1 MRDVAFPAFA
11 KWRGGLPSVEA
22 HSRGGAGLFGHEA
35 YELAGGARV
44 VWSFEVVPMNTSDA
58 LKFRAFLHLLRGT
71 GGSFTINTPLANRSA
86 TRTVMGYSDDTLHS
100 DDTPYSDSGAV
111 SYGTASGSASAGATS
126 LTVTGFTPTPGEW
139 MQVETATG
147 NQTVHVATVSGST
160 VTFRPAL
167 RAAVASGA
175 FISFGGAPITMRI
188 VGATPVVSLVNGYSK
203 PLTLDC
209 EEFY

>member
-1 MRDVAFPAFA
+1 MRSVSFPTFA

-44 VWSFEVVPMNTSDA
+44 VWSFEVVSMKTSDA
-58 LKFRAFLHLLRGT
+58 LKFRAFLHSLRGSS
-71 GGSFTINTPLANRSA
+71 GSFTIGLPPANRSF
-86 TRTVMGYSDDTLHS
+86 TVSAYSDDTLHS
-100 DDTPYSDSGAV
+100 DDTPYADGGAAY
-111 SYGTASGSASAGATS
+111 YGTTSASASSGANS
-126 LTVTGFTPTPGEW
+126 MTVTGFTPTPGEW
-139 MQVETATG
+139 MQVVTASG
-147 NQTVHVATVSGST
+147 NQTVHVSGVSGST
-160 VTFRPAL
+160 VTFRPAI

-175 FISFGGAPITMRI
+175 AVVFGAPPITMRLI
-188 VGATPVVSLVNGYSK
+188 GATPVLSLVNGYSK